1 MTTRHVEHFIDID
14 VPASGVYTTLADV
27 QNWPRVF
34 PPTVHVD
41 HIERGRHE
49 ERIRIWAI
57 ANGTTKTWTS
67 RRELKPDR
75 LWIGFRQEVSAF
87 PVAAMSGSWH
97 VLPLTEHTSRV
108 LLSHDYRAVD
118 DDADHLAWIDRA
130 VEENS
135 HSELA
140 ALKANTELAT
150 ADAELLLSFTDQ
162 VASTGVPKDMYHFV
176 NEANLWR
183 ERLPHVTAV
192 ELREDI
198 PGLQTLRMETV
209 TEDGGRHLT
218 ESARVCFPHR
228 RIVYKQTTLP
238 ALLSLHTGFWRFT
251 EEDDGTT
258 IAVAQHT
265 VVLRRDRIAS
275 VLGADATVADARAFV
290 RDALGANSRA
300 TLEYARAYAESQS

>member
-1 MTTRHVEHFIDID
+1 MTTRHVEHSIDID
-14 VPASGVYTTLADV
+14 VPASDVYTMLAEV

-49 ERIRIWAI
+49 ERIRIWAV

-67 RRELKPDR
+67 RRELKPSR

-87 PVAAMSGSWH
+87 PVAAMSGAWH
-97 VLPLTEHTSRV
+97 VLPLTETTSRV

-118 DDADHLAWIDRA
+118 DDPDNLAWIDRA
-130 VEENS
+130 VDENS
-135 HSELA
+135 GAELA
-140 ALKANTELAT
+140 ALKANIELAT
-150 ADAELLLSFTDQ
+150 VDAELTMSFTDQ
-162 VASTGVPKDMYHFV
+162 VATTATTKDLYDFV

-183 ERLPHVTAV
+183 ERLPHVAAV

-198 PGLQTLRMETV
+198 PGLQTLRMETE
-209 TEDGGRHLT
+209 TSDGGRHVT
-218 ESARVCFPHR
+218 ESVRVCFPHR

-238 ALLSLHTGFWRFT
+238 ALLALHTGFWRFT

-258 IAVAQHT
+258 IALSQHT
-265 VVLRRDRIAS
+265 VVLRRDRIAA
-275 VLGADATVADARAFV
+275 VLGADADVADARAFV
-290 RDALGANSRA
+290 RNALGANSRA
-300 TLEYARAYAESQS
+300 TLELARTYAENRN